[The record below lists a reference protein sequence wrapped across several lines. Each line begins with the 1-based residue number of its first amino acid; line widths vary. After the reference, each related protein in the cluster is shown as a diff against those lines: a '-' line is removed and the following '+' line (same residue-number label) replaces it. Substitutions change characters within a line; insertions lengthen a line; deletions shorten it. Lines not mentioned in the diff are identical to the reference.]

1 MMIIFW
7 HRVIDFQKMNGLFCL
22 NHHIQ
27 DKMCDVT
34 PVTENRRRTESG
46 KLGSVLSGRPETAK
60 LSYFYFTY
68 HFIEW
73 RRSLFT
79 LRLKEFKFDKVQK
92 LVTDERNNSRTWI
105 G

>member
-1 MMIIFW
+1 MEKKSVGEGKDGNLGKNEMMIIFW

-34 PVTENRRRTESG
+34 PVTENGRRTESG
-46 KLGSVLSGRPETAK
+46 KLSRFFSGRPETAK

-68 HFIEW
+68 HV
-73 RRSLFT
+73 
-79 LRLKEFKFDKVQK
+79 LK
-92 LVTDERNNSRTWI
+92 
-105 G
+105 